1 MHKLTVQFY
10 LEEVTHVVGIKEE
23 RGEGAA
29 MERVGE
35 TATQARK
42 NWSVESVV
50 AKHPPAFCHFFQ
62 NLSAWNEIVDIC
74 VQADRNANLK

>member
-42 NWSVESVV
+42 N
-50 AKHPPAFCHFFQ
+50 
-62 NLSAWNEIVDIC
+62 
-74 VQADRNANLK
+74 